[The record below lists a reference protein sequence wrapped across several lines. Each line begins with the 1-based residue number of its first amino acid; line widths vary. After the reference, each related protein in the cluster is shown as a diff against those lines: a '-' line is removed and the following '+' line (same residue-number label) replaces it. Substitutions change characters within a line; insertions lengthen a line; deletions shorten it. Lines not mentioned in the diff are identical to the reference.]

1 MTVETNLAISAATLL
16 LSTVAAY
23 YDAPER
29 IVRGLLGLLLVS
41 LAWPVGIPLIAA
53 VFVITVIN
61 ALRKPND
68 KTKDPQ

>member
-1 MTVETNLAISAATLL
+1 MTVETYLAISAATLL

-29 IVRGLLGLLLVS
+29 IVHGLLGLLLVS
-41 LAWPVGIPLIAA
+41 LAWPLGIPFAIA
-53 VFVITVIN
+53 VYLGSFIR

-68 KTKDPQ
+68 KAKDPQ